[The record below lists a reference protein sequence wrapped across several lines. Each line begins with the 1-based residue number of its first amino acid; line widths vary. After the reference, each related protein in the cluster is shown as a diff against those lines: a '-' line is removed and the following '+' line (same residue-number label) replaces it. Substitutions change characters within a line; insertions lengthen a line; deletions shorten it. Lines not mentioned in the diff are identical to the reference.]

1 MRTINN
7 FSKLFIGCDLNIKSY
22 SVKMVNNV
30 YNKIGLIRKFEKLFN
45 IQPFDFDFIL
55 ENEGDINKLTDSEF
69 IKYKKIFRS
78 EKKKPAKLNDFKIFY
93 KQMIENITGNNLD
106 IIIKDKNKKVNGVKT
121 YQYFTNINLI
131 KQFYFLSIRNG
142 DEHNYNYDLLKIFNI
157 NKPNDYKKYCFGMQ
171 SNI

>member
-55 ENEGDINKLTDSEF
+55 ENEGDVNKLTDSEF

-78 EKKKPAKLNDFKIFY
+78 EKKKPAKTNDLKIFY
-93 KQMIENITGNNLD
+93 KQMIENITGNNLN
-106 IIIKDKNKKVNGVKT
+106 IIIKSRIRVNNKQIFKYIINDKNIQK
-121 YQYFTNINLI
+121 
-131 KQFYFLSIRNG
+131 FYFLSIRNG
-142 DEHNYNYDLLKIFNI
+142 EEHNYNYDLLKIFNI
-157 NKPNDYKKYCFGMQ
+157 DKPNDYKKYCFR
-171 SNI
+171 NK